1 MNEEL
6 TAKLGAYGID
16 LPDAMDRMDNDINLY
31 QRLAFKY
38 LDNTNYVDLVA
49 AMEAKDFDAA
59 YTAAHTL
66 KGVSGNLSLDQLYK
80 VSAAMSEALKEGEYQ
95 AAESMLPDVTAAHEK
110 AVEGLVAWQ
119 DGTL

>member
-1 MNEEL
+1 MNGDL
-6 TAKLGAYGID
+6 SAKLSAYGID
-16 LPDAMDRMDNDINLY
+16 LTDAMERMDDDEALY

-38 LDNTNYVDLVA
+38 LNNTNYVDLVA
-49 AMEAKDFDAA
+49 AMEAQDYDAA

-66 KGVSGNLSLDQLYK
+66 KGVSGNLSLAALYK
-80 VSAAMSEALKEGEYQ
+80 VASAVSNALKQGEYQ
-95 AAESMLPDVTAAHEK
+95 AAEQMMPDLKAAHEK

>member
-1 MNEEL
+1 MSDDL
-6 TAKLGAYGID
+6 SAKLAAYGID
-16 LPDAMDRMDNDINLY
+16 LPDAMSRMDDDEALY

-38 LDNTNYVDLVA
+38 LDNASFVDLEA
-49 AMEAKDFDAA
+49 AMAAKDYDAA

-66 KGVSGNLSLDQLYK
+66 KGVSGNLSLATLYEVAAA
-80 VSAAMSEALKEGEYQ
+80 VSDALYQGEYQ
-95 AAESMLPDVTAAHEK
+95 AAEQMMSDLKAAHEK

>member
-1 MNEEL
+1 MSDDL
-6 TAKLGAYGID
+6 SAKLAAYGID
-16 LPDAMDRMDNDINLY
+16 LPDAMSRMDDDEALY

-38 LDNTNYVDLVA
+38 LDNASFVDLEA
-49 AMEAKDFDAA
+49 AMAAKDYDAA

-66 KGVSGNLSLDQLYK
+66 KGVSGNLSLATLYEVAAA
-80 VSAAMSEALKEGEYQ
+80 VSDALYQGEYQ
-95 AAESMLPDVTAAHEK
+95 AAEQMMPDLKAAHEK

>member
-119 DGTL
+119 DSTL

>member
-6 TAKLGAYGID
+6 AAKLGAYGID
-16 LPDAMDRMDNDINLY
+16 LPDAMDRMDDDIDLY

-49 AMEAKDFDAA
+49 AMEVQDFDAA
-59 YTAAHTL
+59 YAAAHTL
-66 KGVSGNLSLDQLYK
+66 KGVSGNLSLAKLYK
-80 VSAAMSEALKEGEYQ
+80 DAAAVSDALKQGEYQ
-95 AAESMLPDVTAAHEK
+95 AAEKMMPDVKEAHEK